1 MHNKNFAR
9 GKFIFFTIQNSFIY
23 SLSKNPFF
31 DLFFIDYWKT
41 KVKGKSTAM
50 EAPHSYKH
58 KMILGVNKIVRIFID
73 PGHGGA
79 DPGATGFGLV
89 EKNLTLQIAKEID
102 RILNDEY
109 DGVITKMSR
118 TGDQTVTLSE
128 RTNAANRWNADFYLS
143 LHINAGGGTGFE
155 SFIYPSVPLRTKK
168 IQQDIH
174 NEILRF
180 IDLKNRG
187 MKTANFHVLRETKMD
202 ALLTENGFID
212 NMIDAKKLKSKDF
225 LHKIAQGHAAGIA
238 IAFNLKKKKNDSGKN
253 DPPTKSRES
262 LYKVQIGAFK
272 EKTNAD
278 ALAQKAK
285 QKNFDVFIKQEK
297 NLYKV
302 QIGAFRERKNAE
314 ALSEQAKKAGF
325 DTYIVME

>member
-1 MHNKNFAR
+1 M
-9 GKFIFFTIQNSFIY
+9 
-23 SLSKNPFF
+23 
-31 DLFFIDYWKT
+31 
-41 KVKGKSTAM
+41 
-50 EAPHSYKH
+50 
-58 KMILGVNKIVRIFID
+58 VRIFID

-109 DGVITKMSR
+109 DGVVTKMSR
-118 TGDQTVTLSE
+118 TGDQTVSLSE

-143 LHINAGGGTGFE
+143 IHINAGGGTGFE
-155 SFIYPSVPLRTKK
+155 SYIYPSVPQRTKK
-168 IQQDIH
+168 YQQDIH

-187 MKTANFHVLRETKMD
+187 LKTANFHVLRETKMD

-212 NMIDAKKLKSKDF
+212 NMNDAQKLKSKDF
-225 LHKIAQGHAAGIA
+225 LHKIAQGHVAGIA
-238 IAFNLKKKKNDSGKN
+238 KAFNLKKKKNDSGKTN
-253 DPPTKSRES
+253 PPPKSGES
-262 LYKVQIGAFK
+262 FYKVQIGAFK
-272 EKTNAD
+272 EKANAD
-278 ALAQKAK
+278 AIAQKAK
-285 QKNFDVFIKQEK
+285 QKNFDVFIKQEN

-314 ALSEQAKKAGF
+314 SLSEQARKAGF